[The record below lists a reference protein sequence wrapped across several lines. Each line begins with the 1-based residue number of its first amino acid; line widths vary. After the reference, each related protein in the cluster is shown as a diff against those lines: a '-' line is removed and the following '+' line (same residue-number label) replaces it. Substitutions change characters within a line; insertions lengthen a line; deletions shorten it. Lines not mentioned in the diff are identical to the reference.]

1 MNRKPLRDDQWERI
15 KDLLPGKKGDPGKT
29 GGDNRLFIEAVLWIA
44 RTGSPWRDLL
54 PAFGNWHSVYTRYS
68 RWGKKGVWKRL
79 LEQISSIAQSFE
91 FISMA
96 QVQKKG
102 GPQATGRS
110 RGGLTTKIHLAVDA
124 LGNPLRSILT
134 AGQDSDIIQAPALI
148 EGLDPDMVI
157 ADKAYDA
164 NDFIQMIQGM
174 GAMVVIPVR
183 SNRNQQREYDHHW
196 YKDRNLVERF
206 FNKIKQFRRI
216 ATRYEKLDRNFMSM
230 LNLVC
235 TIIWLA

>member
-1 MNRKPLRDDQWERI
+1 MNRKLLRNDQWERI

-54 PAFGNWHSVYTRYS
+54 PAFGNWHRVYTRYS
-68 RWGKKGVWKRL
+68 RWGKKGFGNVCWNRSPMIL
-79 LEQISSIAQSFE
+79 IWNNISSIAQSFE
-91 FISMA
+91 FLSMA
-96 QVQKKG
+96 QVLNKE
-102 GPQATGRS
+102 GPQAIGRS
-110 RGGLTTKIHLAVDA
+110 RGGLTTKIHSAVDA

-134 AGQDSDIIQAPALI
+134 AGQDSD
-148 EGLDPDMVI
+148 MVI
-157 ADKAYDA
+157 ADKADDA
-164 NDFIQMIQGM
+164 NDFIQMIQDM
-174 GAMVVIPVR
+174 EAMVVIPVR

>member
-1 MNRKPLRDDQWERI
+1 MNRKLLPNDQWERI

-96 QVQKKG
+96 QVQKKK
-102 GPQATGRS
+102 
-110 RGGLTTKIHLAVDA
+110 GLRPSVARVVD
-124 LGNPLRSILT
+124 
-134 AGQDSDIIQAPALI
+134 
-148 EGLDPDMVI
+148 
-157 ADKAYDA
+157 
-164 NDFIQMIQGM
+164 
-174 GAMVVIPVR
+174 
-183 SNRNQQREYDHHW
+183 
-196 YKDRNLVERF
+196 
-206 FNKIKQFRRI
+206 
-216 ATRYEKLDRNFMSM
+216 
-230 LNLVC
+230 
-235 TIIWLA
+235 